1 MKIDDNF
8 FMKLAIDEAWKYQL
22 LTYPNPAVGCVV
34 VKNRCEILAIEAH
47 KEAGQAHAEVN
58 ALKEAY
64 LKYHP
69 NDVLK
74 TKKTS
79 HEIHQYLIKNH
90 KDFFKDCTIYV
101 SLEPCNHIG
110 KTPACANLLSQL
122 KPQRV
127 VISHEDINKEAS
139 GGIETLKDAGIDV
152 SLGCMKKEAY
162 ELLLP
167 FIKWT
172 KGSFIFFKMAQTLNG
187 SIDGKISANPSQA
200 YVHAIRD
207 KLDLLAIGGNT
218 VRTDRPTLDA
228 RYIAGK
234 APNVL
239 IYSQKKVFDKQIPL
253 FKVPNREVK
262 ISDNIL
268 DLLDYKFVMVE
279 GGYKLLNLLKDK
291 LDYIVLIV
299 NPKFR
304 FGMNIEDENIDI
316 DFEIIHENY
325 IGNEKIIYLKK
336 SSFE

>member
-22 LTYPNPAVGCVV
+22 LTYPNPAVGCVI
-34 VKNRCEILAIEAH
+34 VKNQTEILAIEAH
-47 KEAGQAHAEVN
+47 KEAGQPHAEVN
-58 ALKEAY
+58 ALKAAF
-64 LKYHP
+64 LKYYP

-74 TKKTS
+74 TKNNS
-79 HEIHQYLIKNH
+79 FDIHEYLIKNH
-90 KDFFKDCTIYV
+90 NGFFNDCTIYV
-101 SLEPCNHIG
+101 TLEPCNHIG
-110 KTPACANLLSQL
+110 KTPACANLLKEL

-127 VISHEDINKEAS
+127 VISYEDINKEAS
-139 GGIETLKDAGIDV
+139 GGIKTLKDVNIDV
-152 SLGCMKKEAY
+152 ELGCMKKEGY

-172 KGSFIFFKMAQTLNG
+172 KSSFIFFKMAQTLNG
-187 SIDGKISANPSQA
+187 CIDGKISANSSQA

-234 APNVL
+234 APNIL
-239 IYSQKKVFDKQIPL
+239 IYSQKKVFDIQIPL

-268 DLLDYKFVMVE
+268 DLLDHKFVMVE
-279 GGYKLLNLLKDK
+279 GGYKLLNLLKEK

-316 DFEIIHENY
+316 DFEIIHENF
-325 IGNEKIIYLKK
+325 IGIEKIIYLKK
-336 SSFE
+336 IDS